1 MTDLPAPSSYE
12 RPQSEMTPREI
23 VDWLVADAPRLE
35 MGAFVDGLG
44 WRMRGAGVPL
54 DRLMISLRML
64 SPNLLAAGIT
74 WRPYDPIA
82 YFAFDYADRDKG
94 IYEASPF
101 KVVHETNEWLE
112 LDLAQTPDE
121 RFAIIPDLKKEGMCH
136 YLVVPMWF
144 SAGLPNSLSF
154 ATKDPAGFSASDLE
168 LIRAIMPALANVL
181 EIKRLRRTLG
191 ELLATYVGR
200 GPTAQIMEGVVH
212 RGEVTRIDAA
222 MMMADLRGFTALSTR
237 LPVEATAELLN
248 RYYDAVVPGIFA
260 EGGEVL
266 KFIGDAVLAIF
277 PAEPAGAADAS
288 ARALRASEAAL
299 AAEIAPTMVDGVAV
313 PVRFGIGL
321 HFGEAVY
328 GNVGSASRLDFTA
341 VGRDV
346 NVLSRISQLCS
357 VLQRPLLMSEEFV
370 GALGSPAQGVVSL
383 GGHTARGLSK
393 PLHVFE
399 PTTDDPRVEPVSVE
413 DVSGTQPLIEERPA
427 SGAAPG
433 LAPAAGAVV

>member
-1 MTDLPAPSSYE
+1 MAP
-12 RPQSEMTPREI
+12 QEI
-23 VDWLVADAPRLE
+23 VNWLVADAPRLE

-44 WRMRGAGVPL
+44 WRMRRAGMPL

-82 YFAFDYADRDKG
+82 YFSFDYADRDKG
-94 IYEASPF
+94 IYERSPF

-112 LDLAQTPDE
+112 LDLAVTPDDQ
-121 RFAIIPDLKKEGMCH
+121 FAIIPDLKKEGMCH
-136 YLVVPMWF
+136 YLVVPLWF

-154 ATKDPAGFSASDLE
+154 ATKDPAGFSKADRE
-168 LIRAIMPALANVL
+168 LVAAVIPALANVL

-222 MMMADLRGFTALSTR
+222 MLMADLRGFTALSTR
-237 LPVEATAELLN
+237 LPVEETAELLN

-277 PAEPAGAADAS
+277 PAEPAGARDAC
-288 ARALRASEAAL
+288 ARALRAAEAAM
-299 AAEIAPTMVDGVAV
+299 ATQIAPTIVDGVPL

-328 GNVGSASRLDFTA
+328 GNVGSANRLDFTA

-357 VLQRPLLMSEEFV
+357 VLERPLLMSEEFV
-370 GALGSPAQGVVSL
+370 GALGTPKQGFASL
-383 GGHTARGLSK
+383 GGHAARGLSD
-393 PLHVFE
+393 PLFVFE
-399 PTTDDPRVEPVSVE
+399 PATDDPGVASPGENPAPAVQAIEPI
-413 DVSGTQPLIEERPA
+413 IEEPQVTDTETA
-427 SGAAPG
+427 SERVS
-433 LAPAAGAVV
+433 AVGI

>member
-1 MTDLPAPSSYE
+1 MTDLPPHPAARPSAAIS
-12 RPQSEMTPREI
+12 PRQI

-74 WRPYDPIA
+74 WRPYDPIS
-82 YFAFDYADRDKG
+82 YFSFDYADRDKG
-94 IYEASPF
+94 IYESSPF
-101 KVVHETNEWLE
+101 KVVHETNAWLE
-112 LDLAQTPDE
+112 LDLSKTPDE

-154 ATKDPAGFSASDLE
+154 ATKDPAGFSASDRE
-168 LIRAIMPALANVL
+168 LIRAILPALANVL

-191 ELLATYVGR
+191 ELLSTYVGR
-200 GPTAQIMEGVVH
+200 GPAAQIMEGVVH

-237 LPVEATAELLN
+237 LPVEETAELLN

-277 PAEPAGAADAS
+277 PAEAVGARDAS
-288 ARALRASEAAL
+288 ARALRAAEAAL

-313 PVRFGIGL
+313 PVLFGIGL

-328 GNVGSASRLDFTA
+328 GNVGSANRLDFTA

-370 GALGSPAQGVVSL
+370 GALGSPGQGIVSL
-383 GGHTARGLSK
+383 GGHSARGLSQ

-399 PTTDDPRVEPVSVE
+399 PTTNDPAVEPVAVE
-413 DVSGTQPLIEERPA
+413 DVPAAEPVIEQEPA

-433 LAPAAGAVV
+433 LAPAVGAAI

>member
-1 MTDLPAPSSYE
+1 MPSVPPAA
-12 RPQSEMTPREI
+12 MTPQEI
-23 VDWLVADAPRLE
+23 ANWLVAEAPRLE

-44 WRMRGAGVPL
+44 WRLRRAGMPL

-94 IYEASPF
+94 IYERSPF

-112 LDLAQTPDE
+112 LDLAATPDDL
-121 RFAIIPDLKKEGMCH
+121 FSIIPDLKKEGMCH
-136 YLVVPMWF
+136 YLVVVPLWF

-154 ATKDPAGFSASDLE
+154 ATKDPAGFSKADRE
-168 LIRAIMPALANVL
+168 LVATVMPALANVL

-200 GPTAQIMEGVVH
+200 GPTAQIMDGLVH

-237 LPVEATAELLN
+237 LPVEETAELLN

-260 EGGEVL
+260 QGGEVL

-277 PAEPAGAADAS
+277 PAEPAGARDAC
-288 ARALRASEAAL
+288 ARALRASEAAM
-299 AAEIAPTMVDGVAV
+299 ATHIAPTLVDGVPV

-328 GNVGSASRLDFTA
+328 GNVGSANRLDFTA

-357 VLQRPLLMSEEFV
+357 VLERPLLMSEEFV
-370 GALGSPAQGVVSL
+370 GALGSPRQGFVSL
-383 GGHTARGLSK
+383 GGHAARGLSD
-393 PLHVFE
+393 PLFVFE
-399 PTTDDPRVEPVSVE
+399 PTTDDPIAAETAPAVQAIEP
-413 DVSGTQPLIEERPA
+413 TIEEPRVTDAEAGRERIPA
-427 SGAAPG
+427 VG
-433 LAPAAGAVV
+433 V